1 MKKLI
6 LIYIIIPNFLFGQ
19 DTLTLFD
26 AINIGLQENFSVQIS
41 KKNKKISE
49 INNNWANA
57 GALPKIDISTRIEEA
72 LSDQSNNPA
81 SFIQE
86 KLKSSSIS
94 GSTNLNWT
102 LFNGFAIRANKERL
116 NNLEKISNNS
126 ASLTIENTIQAI
138 ILQYYNCILQK
149 QKLNLL
155 QEVVYLAKNRLQ
167 YQSKRYELGLITK
180 IDLLQIE
187 NSLLSDSSN
196 ILLQEQNYINS
207 VKNLNLLLGYETE
220 KKWYIDKEINTHL
233 QIYNYDDLKESTLNN
248 NSNIL
253 NQYYNIQL
261 SKQNMKLEM
270 SAFYPIISINSGAAY
285 NESTYDIGDL
295 SNTMNNTGE
304 SINYFANLVIN
315 FRIFD
320 GGKLY
325 QNLKALRIKKEI
337 DQLKFEQKKQEVL
350 HQLSITNDR
359 YNTSITA
366 LKLSEKAYEIAQT
379 NYNLAIKKHEQGLIN
394 SFMLRDIEIAYINS
408 GINAKQAIY
417 NLMESKISLL
427 KITGNIIQD
436 FSN

>member
-72 LSDQSNNPA
+72 LSDQSKNPA

-94 GSTNLNWT
+94 GNANINWT

-116 NNLEKISNNS
+116 DKLEKISSNS

-138 ILQYYNCILQK
+138 ILQYHNCILQK

-155 QEVVYLAKNRLQ
+155 QKVVSLARERLN
-167 YQSKRYELGLITK
+167 YQNKKYDLGLITK

-187 NSLLSDSSN
+187 SSLLSDSTN

-207 VKNLNLLLGYETE
+207 LKNLNLLLAIETE
-220 KKWYIDKEINTHL
+220 KKWIIDKEINTHI
-233 QIYNYDDLKESTLNN
+233 QIYNYNDLKESTLSNN
-248 NSNIL
+248 TNIL

-270 SAFYPIISINSGAAY
+270 SAFYPVISINSGAAY
-285 NESTYDIGDL
+285 NKSTYDIGDL

-304 SINYFANLVIN
+304 SINYFANFAIN

-325 QNLKALRIKKEI
+325 QNLKAFKIKKEI
-337 DQLKFEQKKQEVL
+337 DELKFEQKKQEVI

-366 LKLSEKAYEIAQT
+366 LKLSQKAYEIAQT

-394 SFMLRDIEIAYINS
+394 SFMLRDVEIAYISS